1 MSEMRIIVLVKQV
14 PDPNLVT
21 ISKEGYLL
29 RENVPSMTD
38 PFGMMALQ
46 HALRLKKEIGAHVTA
61 VSMGPAQAEDM
72 LRRCLEYGVDEAIL
86 LSDKAF
92 AGADTLATAR
102 TLGCFLKSR
111 RYDFVF
117 CGMQATDGDTGQ
129 LPPEL
134 SAVLGIQ
141 IYSYVSKVVIDDP
154 LRMTQIYED
163 RSLEIEAHGP
173 AVVSFLRP
181 PEDGIVLPSMVD
193 FVDAKGKEVTVLSAW
208 MVGVPPGSM
217 GSNGSKT
224 HVIKTQTVK
233 KIQKETEFI
242 DGSDTRSAALAL
254 ISEVKG

>member
-1 MSEMRIIVLVKQV
+1 MSEMKIVVLVKQV
-14 PDPNLVT
+14 PDPDLVT
-21 ISKEGYLL
+21 ISEKGHLQ

-46 HALRLKKEIGAHVTA
+46 HAIRLKREIGAHVTA
-61 VSMGPAQAEDM
+61 VSMGPSHAEEM
-72 LRRCLEYGVDEAIL
+72 LRRCLEYGVDEAVL

-102 TLGCFLKSR
+102 TLGCYLRSLKLD
-111 RYDFVF
+111 YVF
-117 CGMQATDGDTGQ
+117 CGMQATDGDTAQ

-141 IYSYVSKVVIDDP
+141 IYSYVSKVAIGHP

-163 RSLEIEAHGP
+163 KSLEIEACAP

-181 PEDGIVLPSMVD
+181 PDESVVLPSMVD
-193 FVDAKGKEVTVLSAW
+193 FIEARKKEVTVLNAW

-217 GSNGSKT
+217 GIKGSKT
-224 HVIKTQTVK
+224 RVERIETVSK
-233 KIQKETEFI
+233 QRKETEFI
-242 DGSDTRSAALAL
+242 DGSDSKSAAEL
-254 ISEVKG
+254 ILSEVL

>member
-1 MSEMRIIVLVKQV
+1 MSDMRIVVLVKQV

-21 ISKEGYLL
+21 ISENGHLQ

-46 HALRLKKEIGAHVTA
+46 HALVLKRELGAHVTA
-61 VSMGPAQAEDM
+61 VSMGPPQAEEM
-72 LRRCLEYGVDEAIL
+72 LRRCLEYGADEAIL

-102 TLGCFLKSR
+102 TLGCYLRSR
-111 RYDFVF
+111 KFDYVF
-117 CGMQATDGDTGQ
+117 CGMQATDGDTAQ

-134 SAVLGIQ
+134 SAVLNIN
-141 IYSYVSKVVIDDP
+141 IYSYVSNVEPGCPI
-154 LRMTQIYED
+154 RMTQIYED
-163 RSLEIEAHGP
+163 MSLVVEICSP

-181 PEDGIVLPSMVD
+181 PKESIVLPSMKD
-193 FVDAKGKEVTVLSAW
+193 FVDARKKDVTVLSAW

-217 GSNGSKT
+217 GTKGSKT
-224 HVIKTQTVK
+224 HVVRIDTVSRPK
-233 KIQKETEFI
+233 REPEFI
-242 DGSDTRSAALAL
+242 DGSDSKSAALTL